1 MNPRNPSTIQQILE
15 RCVALILLFLV
26 SPLLILISIAIFME
40 CGRPV
45 FFKQTRVGRHGQPF
59 RLWKFRTMKAGV
71 VGPAIT
77 CSGDSRTTQVGRF
90 LRKYKLD
97 ELPQLWNV
105 VRAGMNFVGPRPELP
120 KFVDLSDPGWRS
132 VMKVRPGITSP
143 ASLAYRNEE
152 SLLGGVTDPVQ
163 YYIDTVVPSKLAIDL
178 AYLEHRSFLTDFEVI
193 AKTFRC
199 AFFPGHPPR
208 EIMTAG
214 NSKD

>member
-15 RCVALILLFLV
+15 RCVALMLLVVV
-26 SPLLILISIAIFME
+26 SPLLLLISMAIFLE

-45 FFKQTRVGRHGQPF
+45 FFKQTRVGRYGQPF
-59 RLWKFRTMKAGV
+59 RLWKFRTMRAGV
-71 VGPAIT
+71 PGPAIT
-77 CSGDSRTTQVGRF
+77 FSGDSRTTQVGQF

-132 VMKVRPGITSP
+132 AMTVRPGITSP
-143 ASLAYRNEE
+143 ASIAYRNEE

-163 YYIDTVVPSKLAIDL
+163 YYVDTVVPSKLAIDL
-178 AYLEHRSFLTDFEVI
+178 AYLENRSFLTDFQVI
-193 AKTFRC
+193 TKTLLC
-199 AFFPGHPPR
+199 AFFPSHTEQNHR
-208 EIMTAG
+208 R
-214 NSKD
+214 